1 MANLKRT
8 VAACALLVLG
18 FTACQPSSGG
28 GSQTI
33 KLGFLGPLTGDAV
46 GLGVDTLNG
55 VKLAVEKVNAAGGIN
70 GKQVEIVAEDGKC
83 SGSES
88 ANAAQKLVNVDKV
101 VAIVGGGCSGE
112 TLAAAPI
119 AGAGK
124 VVILSPTS
132 SSPDVTKAGDF
143 VFRDYPSD
151 ELKTTAMKKLFA
163 DMNWKKVAIISEN
176 TDFAQ
181 AFRKSLKEKL
191 GSGAIA
197 FDEVVDPGTK
207 DFRSL
212 MTRLKKVQFDVFFP
226 DGNSDGIIG
235 PMLQQFR
242 EATFKQPA
250 VSHDAADSVTMAK
263 DLPEATDGLY
273 VINVPSATK
282 DSSFESLFKQ
292 KYGDAQYG
300 IAFAG
305 YAYDAANVLFDAFK
319 SVGTDGPAVRDY
331 LYHLPQYS
339 GVSGNFHFDTNGD
352 VVGIP
357 YVLKQFKQGAITT
370 VKDIPI
376 D

>member
-1 MANLKRT
+1 MKRT
-8 VAACALLVLG
+8 LAASALLALSL
-18 FTACQPSSGG
+18 TACQPSSGG
-28 GSQTI
+28 SAQTI
-33 KLGFLGPLTGDAV
+33 KLGYLGPLTGDAV

-70 GKQVEIVAEDGKC
+70 GKQIEIVAEDGKC

-88 ANAAQKLVNVDKV
+88 AHAAQKLVNVDKV
-101 VAIVGGGCSGE
+101 VAIVGGQCSGE

-119 AGAGK
+119 AMAGK
-124 VVILSPTS
+124 IVILSPVS

-181 AFRKSLKEKL
+181 GFRKSLKEKL
-191 GSGAIA
+191 GNDAIA
-197 FDEVVDPGTK
+197 FDEVVDPDTK

-212 MTRLKKVQFDVFFP
+212 LSRLKNTQFDVFFP
-226 DGNSDGIIG
+226 DGNSDSTIG
-235 PMLQQFR
+235 PMLQQFK
-242 EATFKQPA
+242 EAGFKQPA
-250 VSHDAADSVTMAK
+250 VSHDAADSATMAK
-263 DLPEATDGLY
+263 NLPDATDGLY
-273 VINVPSATK
+273 VINVPSSTK
-282 DSSFESLFKQ
+282 DSSFESTFKQ

-300 IAFAG
+300 TAFAG
-305 YAYDAANVLFDAFK
+305 YAYDAANVLFEAFK

-331 LYHLPQYS
+331 LYQVSQYN
-339 GVSGNFHFDTNGD
+339 GVSGNFHFDKNGD
-352 VVGIP
+352 VLGIP
-357 YVLKQFKQGAITT
+357 YVLKQFKQGTITT
-370 VKDIPI
+370 VKDISV